1 MKKRLFCFLLSL
13 TLVALGALCIVSCGK
28 DSSTSSLP
36 KLKTPVL
43 TKDNYTVKW
52 EKVENA
58 VKYQLDIDGEISFV
72 DADTTSYYLPSNKLL
87 KIRAIGDGVNYSASD
102 WSESIYTWIETSED
116 EI

>member
-1 MKKRLFCFLLSL
+1 MFALSAFCLM
-13 TLVALGALCIVSCGK
+13 SCGSN
-28 DSSTSSLP
+28 DNSSKLP
-36 KLKTPVL
+36 KLDTPVL

-72 DADTTSYYLPSNKLL
+72 DADTTSYHLPSNKLL
-87 KIRAIGDGVNYSASD
+87 KIRAIGDGVNYSSSD
-102 WSESIYTWIETSED
+102 WSEEIFTWIETSED